1 MRVSSGL
8 GRGDREESVFA
19 INVGREATKRPDSAE
34 IGAGI
39 GMNTASGRLAGA

>member
-1 MRVSSGL
+1 MGVSSGL

-19 INVGREATKRPDSAE
+19 INFGRASSDAPDLVE